1 MGVGRLFCQQMRR
14 TLYTK
19 LFRMASLFML
29 LVGSAVAAVVVVVVD
44 VNDVFR
50 TVCFGRISAEFD
62 VSKKNTKLFLH
73 I

>member
-19 LFRMASLFML
+19 LFRMTSLFML
-29 LVGSAVAAVVVVVVD
+29 LVGSAVAAVVVVVD

>member
-1 MGVGRLFCQQMRR
+1 MGVGRLFCQQMPR

-19 LFRMASLFML
+19 LFRMTSLFML
-29 LVGSAVAAVVVVVVD
+29 LVGSAVAAVVVVVD